1 MASEKGRE
9 DMDSLPT
16 PREASRSASKSEADL
31 SSSISAD
38 VEAGVRQDGLPLSAT
53 KARIAPP
60 TLRAFPKMRLW
71 LGVLVGALFLFLAL
85 RNIRFADLLGVLTQA
100 NALFLIAALGS
111 VLATSLAKTIRWKL
125 LFFPR
130 HRGLH
135 LDRLFSVLLI
145 GQTVNS
151 VLPARLGE
159 IARAYLVGELNK
171 VSKSWTLGTIIVEK
185 ALDSMMLLLVMAAL
199 VPFVSLP
206 VWLRSSAL
214 ILAAALAFLFLL
226 LIFLAPKRDQ
236 LNSLIER
243 TGRYIPLSKRL
254 GLSEKITLALQS
266 LEPLKDWRAMA
277 GLLLLSLIVWALA
290 LSTNALT
297 FAAMNMNLPLWVSAL
312 LLVVL
317 QVGSSIPTS
326 PGRIGVFHYLC
337 ILTLSLV
344 AVDRSRA
351 LGFALVLHLIVYAP
365 MIILGTLF
373 MWKESLSLQR
383 LASLRA
389 SVVAE
394 SK

>member
-1 MASEKGRE
+1 
-9 DMDSLPT
+9 MDNLPT
-16 PREASRSASKSEADL
+16 PREASGSAFKSEADL
-31 SSSISAD
+31 SSSASAD
-38 VEAGVRQDGLPLSAT
+38 LGGGIRQDGVPLSAT
-53 KARIAPP
+53 KARIAPSTP
-60 TLRAFPKMRLW
+60 SAFPKMRSW
-71 LGVLVGALFLFLAL
+71 LGILVGGLFLFLAL
-85 RNIRFADLLGVLTQA
+85 RNIRFPDLLGALAQA
-100 NALFLIAALGS
+100 NALFIIVALGS
-111 VLATSLAKTIRWKL
+111 VLATGLAKALRWKL

-135 LDRLFSVLLI
+135 LNKLFSVLFI

-159 IARAYLVGELNK
+159 IARAYLVGELEK
-171 VSKSWTLGTIIVEK
+171 VSKSWTLGTIVVEK
-185 ALDSMMLLLVMAAL
+185 GLDSMMLLLVMAAL
-199 VPFVSLP
+199 VPFVPLP
-206 VWLRSSAL
+206 VWIRSSGLTLVAV
-214 ILAAALAFLFLL
+214 LAFLFLL
-226 LIFLAPKRDQ
+226 LVLLAHKRGR

-243 TGRYIPLSKRL
+243 TAHYIPLSKRL
-254 GLSEKITLALQS
+254 GLSQKISLALQS
-266 LEPLKDWRAMA
+266 LEPLKDWKATA

-290 LSTNALT
+290 LSTNVLT
-297 FAAMNMNLPLWVSAL
+297 LAAMNMSLPLWVSAL

-373 MWKESLSLQR
+373 MWRESLSLHR
-383 LASLRA
+383 LATLPA
-389 SVVAE
+389 TVVAE

>member
-1 MASEKGRE
+1 
-9 DMDSLPT
+9 MDSLPT
-16 PREASRSASKSEADL
+16 PREASGADL
-31 SSSISAD
+31 SSSVSAD
-38 VEAGVRQDGLPLSAT
+38 VGGGIRQDGLPLSAT
-53 KARIAPP
+53 QARIAPP
-60 TLRAFPKMRLW
+60 TRSALPKMRLW
-71 LGVLVGALFLFLAL
+71 LGILVGVILLILAL
-85 RNIRFADLLGVLTQA
+85 RNIRLSDLLGALTQA

-111 VLATSLAKTIRWKL
+111 VLATSLAKAIRWKL

-135 LDRLFSVLLI
+135 LDRLFSVLFI

-159 IARAYLVGELNK
+159 IARAYLVGELEK

-185 ALDSMMLLLVMAAL
+185 GLDSMMLLLVMAAL
-199 VPFVSLP
+199 VPFVPLP
-206 VWLRSSAL
+206 VWIRSSGLTLVAV
-214 ILAAALAFLFLL
+214 LAFLFLL
-226 LIFLAPKRDQ
+226 LVLLAHKRGR

-243 TGRYIPLSKRL
+243 TAHYIPLSKRL
-254 GLSEKITLALQS
+254 GLSQKISLAFQS

-290 LSTNALT
+290 LSTNVLT
-297 FAAMNMNLPLWVSAL
+297 LAAMNMSLPPWVSAL

-337 ILTLSLV
+337 ILTLALV
-344 AVDRSRA
+344 AVDRSTA

-373 MWKESLSLQR
+373 MWRESLSLHR
-383 LASLRA
+383 LATLPA
-389 SVVAE
+389 TVVAE

>member
-1 MASEKGRE
+1 
-9 DMDSLPT
+9 
-16 PREASRSASKSEADL
+16 
-31 SSSISAD
+31 
-38 VEAGVRQDGLPLSAT
+38 
-53 KARIAPP
+53 
-60 TLRAFPKMRLW
+60 MRLW

-85 RNIRFADLLGVLTQA
+85 RNIPFPDLLGVLTQA
-100 NALFLIAALGS
+100 NALLIIAALVS
-111 VLATSLAKTIRWKL
+111 VLATSLAKALRWKL

-135 LDRLFSVLLI
+135 LGRLFSVLFI
-145 GQTVNS
+145 GQTINS

-159 IARAYLVGELNK
+159 IARAYLVGELEK
-171 VSKSWTLGTIIVEK
+171 VSKSWTLGTIVVEK

-199 VPFVSLP
+199 VPFISLP

-214 ILAAALAFLFLL
+214 ILAAVLAFLFLFL
-226 LIFLAPKRDQ
+226 VFLAAKRGR

-243 TGRYIPLSKRL
+243 TMRYIPLSKRL
-254 GLSEKITLALQS
+254 GLSQKISLALQS
-266 LEPLKDWRAMA
+266 LEPLKDWKAMA

-290 LSTNALT
+290 LSTNAITL
-297 FAAMNMNLPLWVSAL
+297 AAMNMNLPLWTSAL

-373 MWKESLSLQR
+373 MWRESLSLHR
-383 LASLRA
+383 LATLPA
-389 SVVAE
+389 TVVAE
-394 SK
+394 VE

>member
-1 MASEKGRE
+1 MNNP
-9 DMDSLPT
+9 PT
-16 PREASRSASKSEADL
+16 PREATGAAFKSEADL
-31 SSSISAD
+31 SSSASTD
-38 VEAGVRQDGLPLSAT
+38 VGGGVRQDGLPLPAT
-53 KARIAPP
+53 EARIASP
-60 TLRAFPKMRLW
+60 TLGPFPKMRLG
-71 LGVLVGALFLFLAL
+71 LGILVGTLFLFLAL
-85 RNIRFADLLGVLTQA
+85 RNIRLPDLLGALTQA

-111 VLATSLAKTIRWKL
+111 VLATSLAKAMRWKL
-125 LFFPR
+125 LFYPR
-130 HRGLH
+130 HHELH
-135 LDRLFSVLLI
+135 LDRLFSVIFI

-159 IARAYLVGELNK
+159 IARAYLVGELEK

-199 VPFVSLP
+199 VPFVPLP
-206 VWLRSSAL
+206 AWIRTSGLTLVI
-214 ILAAALAFLFLL
+214 ILALLFLFLVL
-226 LIFLAPKRDQ
+226 LAPKRGR

-243 TGRYIPLSKRL
+243 TMRYIPLSKRL
-254 GLSEKITLALQS
+254 GFSQKISLALQS
-266 LEPLKDWRAMA
+266 LEPLKDWRTMA

-337 ILTLSLV
+337 ILTLSLI

-351 LGFALVLHLIVYAP
+351 LGFALVLHLIVYTP

-373 MWKESLSLQR
+373 MWRESLSLHK
-383 LASLRA
+383 LATLPA
-389 SVVAE
+389 TVATE

>member
-1 MASEKGRE
+1 
-9 DMDSLPT
+9 MDSLPT
-16 PREASRSASKSEADL
+16 PREATGAAFKSEADL
-31 SSSISAD
+31 SSSAPAD
-38 VEAGVRQDGLPLSAT
+38 VGGGVHQDELPLSAT
-53 KARIAPP
+53 EARIAPATP
-60 TLRAFPKMRLW
+60 SAFPKMRLW
-71 LGVLVGALFLFLAL
+71 LGILVGAIFLLLAL
-85 RNIRFADLLGVLTQA
+85 RNVRFPDLLGALTQA
-100 NALFLIAALGS
+100 NTLFLIAASGS

-135 LDRLFSVLLI
+135 LDRLFSVLFI

-159 IARAYLVGELNK
+159 IARAYLVGELEK
-171 VSKSWTLGTIIVEK
+171 VSKSWTLGTIVVEK

-199 VPFVSLP
+199 VPSVPLP
-206 VWLRSSAL
+206 VWIRSSGL
-214 ILAAALAFLFLL
+214 TLVVVLAVLFLFLV
-226 LIFLAPKRDQ
+226 FLAPKRGL

-243 TGRYIPLSKRL
+243 TMRYIPLSKRL
-254 GLSEKITLALQS
+254 GLSQKISLALRS

-277 GLLLLSLIVWALA
+277 GLLLLSSIVWALA

-297 FAAMNMNLPLWVSAL
+297 LAAMNMNPPLWVSAL

-317 QVGSSIPTS
+317 QVGGSIPTS
-326 PGRIGVFHYLC
+326 PARIGVFHYLC

-365 MIILGTLF
+365 MILLGTLF
-373 MWKESLSLQR
+373 MWRESFSLWR
-383 LASLRA
+383 LTMPGSGDLIEY
-389 SVVAE
+389 SQ
-394 SK
+394 

>member
-1 MASEKGRE
+1 MDNSSTLRE
-9 DMDSLPT
+9 T
-16 PREASRSASKSEADL
+16 PGSSFKSEADL
-31 SSSISAD
+31 SSSVPAD
-38 VEAGVRQDGLPLSAT
+38 VGGGIRQDGLPLSAT

-60 TLRAFPKMRLW
+60 TPSAFPKVRLW
-71 LGVLVGALFLFLAL
+71 LGILVGGLFLFLAL
-85 RNIRFADLLGVLTQA
+85 RNIRFPDLLGALTQA
-100 NALFLIAALGS
+100 NALSLIAALGS
-111 VLATSLAKTIRWKL
+111 VLATSLAKAIRWKL

-130 HRGLH
+130 HRGLR
-135 LDRLFSVLLI
+135 LDRLFSILFI

-159 IARAYLVGELNK
+159 IARAYLVGELEK
-171 VSKSWTLGTIIVEK
+171 VSKSWTLGTIVVEK

-199 VPFVSLP
+199 VPFISLP
-206 VWLRSSAL
+206 IWLRPSAL
-214 ILAAALAFLFLL
+214 ILAAVLAFLFLL
-226 LIFLAPKRDQ
+226 LIFLGPRRGR
-236 LNSLIER
+236 LNILIER
-243 TGRYIPLSKRL
+243 TIRYIPLSKRL
-254 GLSEKITLALQS
+254 GLSQKISLALQS

-277 GLLLLSLIVWALA
+277 ALLLLSFIVWALA
-290 LSTNALT
+290 LSTNVLT
-297 FAAMNMNLPLWVSAL
+297 FAALNMNLPLWVSAL

-365 MIILGTLF
+365 MILLGTIF
-373 MWKESLSLQR
+373 IWRESLSLHR
-383 LASLRA
+383 LATLPASL
-389 SVVAE
+389 VAE

>member
-1 MASEKGRE
+1 
-9 DMDSLPT
+9 MDSLPT
-16 PREASRSASKSEADL
+16 PREASGSALQPEADP
-31 SSSISAD
+31 SSNAYAD
-38 VEAGVRQDGLPLSAT
+38 MGRGIRQDGLPLSAT
-53 KARIAPP
+53 KAKVVPS
-60 TLRAFPKMRLW
+60 TLSPFPKMRLW
-71 LGVLVGALFLFLAL
+71 LGIIVGAIFLILAL
-85 RNIRFADLLGVLTQA
+85 HNIRLPDLLGALTQA

-111 VLATSLAKTIRWKL
+111 VLSTSLAKAIRWKL

-135 LDRLFSVLLI
+135 LARLFSVLFI

-159 IARAYLVGELNK
+159 IARAYLVGELEK
-171 VSKSWTLGTIIVEK
+171 VSKSWTLSTIIVEK
-185 ALDSMMLLLVMAAL
+185 ALDSMMLLLLMAAL
-199 VPFVSLP
+199 VPSVPLP
-206 VWLRSSAL
+206 VWIRSSEL
-214 ILAAALAFLFLL
+214 TLVVVLAFLLLFLVS
-226 LIFLAPKRDQ
+226 LAHKRGRQ
-236 LNSLIER
+236 NSLIER
-243 TGRYIPLSKRL
+243 TMRYIPLSKRL
-254 GLSEKITLALQS
+254 GLSQKISLALQS
-266 LEPLKDWRAMA
+266 LEPLKDGKAMA
-277 GLLLLSLIVWALA
+277 GLLLLSVIVWALA

-297 FAAMNMNLPLWVSAL
+297 LAAMNMNLPLWVSAL

-373 MWKESLSLQR
+373 MWRESFSLWR
-383 LASLRA
+383 LTMPGSDDLIEY
-389 SVVAE
+389 SQ
-394 SK
+394 

>member
-1 MASEKGRE
+1 
-9 DMDSLPT
+9 MDSLPT

>member
-1 MASEKGRE
+1 
-9 DMDSLPT
+9 MDKPST
-16 PREASRSASKSEADL
+16 PREASRPALKSQADL
-31 SSSISAD
+31 SGSASAD
-38 VEAGVRQDGLPLSAT
+38 VGGGIRQDGVALSAT
-53 KARIAPP
+53 KARIAPLTP
-60 TLRAFPKMRLW
+60 SAFPKMRLW
-71 LGVLVGALFLFLAL
+71 LGILMGAIFLFLAL
-85 RNIRFADLLGVLTQA
+85 RNIRFPDLLGTLAQA
-100 NALFLIAALGS
+100 NTLFIIAALGS
-111 VLATSLAKTIRWKL
+111 VLATSLAKAIRWKL

-135 LDRLFSVLLI
+135 LDRLFSVLFI

-159 IARAYLVGELNK
+159 IARAYLVGELEK

-185 ALDSMMLLLVMAAL
+185 GLDSMMLLLVMAAL
-199 VPFVSLP
+199 VPFVPLP
-206 VWLRSSAL
+206 VWIRSSGLTLVAV
-214 ILAAALAFLFLL
+214 LAFLFLL
-226 LIFLAPKRDQ
+226 LVLLAHKRGR
-236 LNSLIER
+236 LNTLIER
-243 TGRYIPLSKRL
+243 TMRYIPLSKRL
-254 GLSEKITLALQS
+254 GLSQKISLALQS

-290 LSTNALT
+290 LSTNVLT
-297 FAAMNMNLPLWVSAL
+297 LAAMNMSLPLWVSAL

-337 ILTLSLV
+337 ILTLALV

-373 MWKESLSLQR
+373 MWRESLSLHR
-383 LASLRA
+383 LATLPA
-389 SVVAE
+389 TVVAE